1 MFHFFGFG
9 MLMIGFFGSRHL
21 KYAILLY
28 NHLNKDIGEEP
39 IFFLSFTLKIYR
51 LKALYIVE

>member
-51 LKALYIVE
+51 LKALYIE